1 MTGRVEMAIRD
12 DRQAQD
18 RQAQDRQAQVWACLQ
33 GVTDPELDEPVTELN
48 FITSAEV
55 DSANRVHVEFRL
67 PTYWCAA
74 NFSFLMADD
83 MRRAV
88 SALDWVEGVSVLLGE
103 HMYADKINA
112 GLAKGRSFQ
121 ETFGVEA
128 DGNLDE
134 LRQTFLVKA
143 FQRRQVA
150 LINHLAGVGHPP
162 ETIVSLTLAELGC
175 LPVDDEGGKLVR
187 RYLERRA
194 VVGPVRDDGPAFV
207 DAAGA
212 RLRADGFATYVAG
225 LRRVGVNAE
234 FNSALCRGLLS
245 VRFDL
250 DTPFVPRAHA
260 LPVSAEATHALMPVT
275 SAVNVQSRAR

>member
-1 MTGRVEMAIRD
+1 MTGHLEMAVRD
-12 DRQAQD
+12 DK
-18 RQAQDRQAQVWACLQ
+18 QAQVWACLQ
-33 GVTDPELDEPVTELN
+33 GVTDPELDESVTELN
-48 FITSAEV
+48 FVTRADV
-55 DSANRVHVEFRL
+55 DSTNRVHIEFRL

-88 SALDWVEGVSVLLGE
+88 SALDWVEGVSVVLGE

-112 GLAKGRSFQ
+112 GLAKGLSFQ
-121 ETFGVEA
+121 ETFGMEA
-128 DGNLDE
+128 DGNLDD

-150 LINHLAGVGHPP
+150 LISHFTRVGRPP

-194 VVGPVRDDGPAFV
+194 VVGPVSDDAPAFV

-212 RLRADGFATYVAG
+212 RVRADGFAAYVAG

-250 DTPFVPRAHA
+250 ETPFVPRSHA
-260 LPVSAEATHALMPVT
+260 SPPSAGATHVLPPIM
-275 SAVNVQSRAR
+275 SATNVQSRAFSSESLPRT

>member
-1 MTGRVEMAIRD
+1 MIDMTGHAEQNEPWRNGRVQERRAE
-12 DRQAQD
+12 
-18 RQAQDRQAQVWACLQ
+18 VWACLQ
-33 GVTDPELDEPVTELN
+33 GVTDPELDESVTDLN
-48 FITSAEV
+48 FVTKADV
-55 DSANRVHVEFRL
+55 DPENRVYIEFRL

-88 SALDWVEGVSVLLGE
+88 SALDWVEGVRVVLGE

-112 GLAKGRSFQ
+112 GLAKGLSFQ

-128 DGNLDE
+128 DGSLDD
-134 LRQTFLVKA
+134 LRRTFLVKA

-150 LINHLAGVGHPP
+150 LLNHLAGVGYPP
-162 ETIVSLTLAELGC
+162 ETIVSLTLMELDC
-175 LPVDDEGGKLVR
+175 LPVDDEGANLVR

-194 VVGPVRDDGPAFV
+194 VVGPLRSDALAFI
-207 DAAGA
+207 DADGA
-212 RLRADGFATYVAG
+212 RLKAGNLSAYISG

-250 DTPFVPRAHA
+250 ETPFVPKSKASSGTPDSQHV
-260 LPVSAEATHALMPVT
+260 P
-275 SAVNVQSRAR
+275 